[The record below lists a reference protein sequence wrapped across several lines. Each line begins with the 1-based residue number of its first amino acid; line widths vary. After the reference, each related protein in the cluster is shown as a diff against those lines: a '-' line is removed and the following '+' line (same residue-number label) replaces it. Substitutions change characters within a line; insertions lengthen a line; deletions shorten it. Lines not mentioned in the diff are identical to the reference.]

1 MFSNPIGSRVIKG
14 REMGLATGKMYLF
27 IERVPLRTH
36 HTIRKEM
43 NQGRKVLYLSKNSPN
58 LLRAQLDFEPDIVQM
73 KWLNP
78 RPNDECIPPMNLEE
92 FESKINQFLSLNKD
106 GIVVL
111 NGVEILEMWNGFRPV
126 LDKLKSIQEKV
137 SMNGNNFVIS
147 IDPKIQLTDHIKDL
161 EKISDEVISS
171 YA

>member
-1 MFSNPIGSRVIKG
+1 MELV
-14 REMGLATGKMYLF
+14 TGKLYLF

-36 HTIRKEM
+36 HTLRKEL
-43 NQGRKVLYLSKNSPN
+43 NHGRKVLYLSKNAPS
-58 LLRAQLDFEPDIVQM
+58 LVRSQLDFEPGVVQM

-78 RPNDECIPPMNLEE
+78 RPNDDCIPPMNLEE
-92 FESKINQFLSLNKD
+92 FEKSIDQFFQLNKD

-111 NGVEILEMWNGFRPV
+111 NGLEILEMWNGFRPV
-126 LDKLKSIQEKV
+126 LDRLKSIHDKV

-147 IDPKIQLTDHIKDL
+147 VDPKIQLTDHLKDL
-161 EKISDEVISS
+161 EDISDEVISS